1 MLEAKPRLKSFDSL
15 ARICTNSADWPA
27 SARMGPRSLAAIFS
41 KLDRDE
47 GLGWLAGRP
56 EVQLE
61 LARVLG
67 SSREVLRLALTPRHA
82 SEPNR
87 FITWDTLPYARVLD
101 LVEEPPFPGVP
112 SEVLHPG
119 AWQKLVWVA
128 PNGGGRSIVG
138 HWLEARGLARHVSAP
153 NVAAA
158 AIPAARPL
166 FVELGSAS
174 GLDLGALAPG
184 VCVAVPEPFPSSA
197 TPRGVTLVRSPPVAD
212 VLDELLGWCRA
223 RLSARSGLDPERLAR
238 FLRSGP
244 LEAGAV
250 QSVGDVLGLAG
261 LADELGTE
269 AFETKPLARLAHD
282 FVRRRGAERLDP
294 DGPSTPWARRS
305 GFDALVAILRRF
317 AIEEGE
323 DPFLPR
329 SSEEWSLA
337 LPPEL
342 KQGPDLEWLRTALPG
357 ADPELLRSDV
367 ERAVVKLPP
376 GAFRLL
382 RTFEALGLLER
393 SADGL
398 LALRPHWLV
407 RAAGAEAL
415 AELVDGPPAGFGEAL
430 LSRKAAPAAF
440 VRLLARARGRT
451 LAPDDFVLP
460 EGDDSPVHAAAVEGA
475 FRAVGL
481 AALTGAEVAPE
492 LAETLW
498 DDEQRLLFE
507 PPGELPA
514 PRIEHALS
522 SRDGEPG
529 AWMLGR
535 GAFYLA
541 ALALGE
547 SLEAGQGRT
556 HALLRPWHATT
567 APAKLDTLL
576 DVVHETLEHP
586 GVPAELA
593 AAAAALVSRLRSV
606 LGPLGENGEQH
617 ALERA
622 SIVADETGVG
632 VLAWR
637 SVAALGADRVARAG
651 TRHLVE
657 TRKLEHAFAEAV
669 WQAHRDAGAPEAGT
683 EALFSRELA
692 PLVLPEAPVDALAPF
707 LALIVERDELFA
719 LVRDRLEK
727 LFEAAPS
734 DAPLA
739 LFSRVP
745 EITLDAALALAVR
758 AKRADAL
765 ALLWE
770 RFPAALGR
778 RAALAL
784 AATSDASKTT
794 LAPLLESAPPEAT
807 EPLVR
812 ALVDVD
818 ALMKT
823 PAETLSAVRALLHR
837 RLAARAPGWR
847 EAYALFSEVER
858 RFRAVSRATS
868 RL

>member
-1 MLEAKPRLKSFDSL
+1 
-15 ARICTNSADWPA
+15 
-27 SARMGPRSLAAIFS
+27 
-41 KLDRDE
+41 
-47 GLGWLAGRP
+47 
-56 EVQLE
+56 
-61 LARVLG
+61 
-67 SSREVLRLALTPRHA
+67 
-82 SEPNR
+82 
-87 FITWDTLPYARVLD
+87 
-101 LVEEPPFPGVP
+101 
-112 SEVLHPG
+112 
-119 AWQKLVWVA
+119 
-128 PNGGGRSIVG
+128 
-138 HWLEARGLARHVSAP
+138 
-153 NVAAA
+153 
-158 AIPAARPL
+158 
-166 FVELGSAS
+166 
-174 GLDLGALAPG
+174 
-184 VCVAVPEPFPSSA
+184 
-197 TPRGVTLVRSPPVAD
+197 
-212 VLDELLGWCRA
+212 VLDELLRWCRA

-244 LEAGAV
+244 LDAGAV

-269 AFETKPLARLAHD
+269 ALETKPLVRLAHD

-305 GFDALVAILRRF
+305 GFDALVSILRRF
-317 AIEEGE
+317 AIEDDEG
-323 DPFLPR
+323 PFLPR
-329 SSEEWSLA
+329 TGEEWSLV

-367 ERAVVKLPP
+367 ERAVTKLPP

-430 LSRKAAPAAF
+430 LSPKAAPAAF
-440 VRLLARARGRT
+440 TRLLARARGRT

-460 EGDDSPVHAAAVEGA
+460 EADDSPAHTAAIEGA

-514 PRIEHALS
+514 PRIEHAS
-522 SRDGEPG
+522 EGTHGEPS

-547 SLEAGQGRT
+547 GLEAGQGRT
-556 HALLRPWHATT
+556 HPLLRPWQATM
-567 APAKLDTLL
+567 APPKLDALL
-576 DVVHETLEHP
+576 DVVHGALEHP
-586 GVPAELA
+586 DAPVAFA
-593 AAAAALVSRLRSV
+593 ASGAALVSRLRSV
-606 LGPLGENGEQH
+606 LGPLGENGAPH

-622 SIVADETGVG
+622 SIVADEAALG
-632 VLAWR
+632 VLTWP
-637 SVAALGADRVARAG
+637 SVVALGADRVARAG
-651 TRHLVE
+651 TRHLIE
-657 TRKLEHAFAEAV
+657 TRKLERAFAEAV
-669 WQAHRDAGAPEAGT
+669 WQAHRDAGAPEDGT
-683 EALFSRELA
+683 EAFFSPELA
-692 PLVLPEAPVDALAPF
+692 PLVLPEAPLEALAPF
-707 LALIVERDELFA
+707 LALFVARDELFL
-719 LVRDRLEK
+719 LVRDRFEELLEV
-727 LFEAAPS
+727 APS

-739 LFSRVP
+739 LFSRVS
-745 EITLDAALALAVR
+745 EAVLDAALALAVR
-758 AKRADAL
+758 ARRADAL

-770 RFPAALGR
+770 RFPGALGR

-784 AATSDASKTT
+784 AATNDVSKAT

-847 EAYALFSEVER
+847 EAYALFSEIER
-858 RFRAVSRATS
+858 RFRAVSRASST
-868 RL
+868 RAVER